1 MKSAVSWCLLLVAAE
16 RPIVAAESR
25 DAHDD
30 PLPNGAVQR
39 LGTIRL
45 RHSGTVHA
53 AAFSPDGKYLAS
65 SGEDG
70 PIRLWEPRTGKL
82 VRLFQGPNQR
92 VYSITFSPDGKQLAV
107 AAAMAQLRN
116 LPLGH

>member
-1 MKSAVSWCLLLVAAE
+1 MKFVAISWFFLFIAAE
-16 RPIVAAESR
+16 RPIAGADARR

-45 RHSGTVHA
+45 RHSGMVHGA
-53 AAFSPDGKYLAS
+53 SFSPDGKYLAS

-82 VRLFQGPNQR
+82 VRRFQGPNQR
-92 VYSITFSPDGKQLAV
+92 VYSIAFSPDGKQLASTGGW
-107 AAAMAQLRN
+107 
-116 LPLGH
+116 P

>member
-1 MKSAVSWCLLLVAAE
+1 M
-16 RPIVAAESR
+16 
-25 DAHDD
+25 
-30 PLPNGAVQR
+30 
-39 LGTIRL
+39 
-45 RHSGTVHA
+45 VHG

-92 VYSITFSPDGKQLAV
+92 VYSIAFSPDGKQLASTAGWPAVSLHIWNVETGAEVHRLGGSELTPPWAV
-107 AAAMAQLRN
+107 AWSRT
-116 LPLGH
+116 GIT